1 MKIALSILLLAFTLQ
16 AAPSTRES
24 VLNKLNNTTV
34 ESIDLN
40 DLTIEEIAGILH
52 TKSGNKIN
60 FIYLKKQES
69 EVPKAPPV
77 NNAPQMLDPAT
88 GLPMMLPPPPFVPQV
103 AQELGSPRIKAA
115 RVSLKNVTLK
125 QLLEISTL
133 CFDQPMSYVI
143 TDFGVV
149 FIHRD
154 KDEKGLVSR
163 TFIIRRNVFNKKSL
177 K

>member
-1 MKIALSILLLAFTLQ
+1 MKILLPLLLAFTLQ

-24 VLNKLNNTTV
+24 VLNKLNNTII

-40 DLTIEEIAGILH
+40 DLTIEEVAGILH
-52 TKSGNKIN
+52 SKSGNKIN
-60 FIYLKKQES
+60 FIYLKNHET
-69 EVPKAPPV
+69 KASTPPAT
-77 NNAPQMLDPAT
+77 NNIPQMRDPIT
-88 GLPMMLPPPPFVPQV
+88 GLPVIPFPPPLALQAPQ
-103 AQELGSPRIKAA
+103 APEIPRIKAA
-115 RVSLKNVTLK
+115 RISLKNVTLK

-133 CFDQPMSYVI
+133 CFDQSMSYVI

>member
-1 MKIALSILLLAFTLQ
+1 MKILLPLLLAFTLQ

-24 VLNKLNNTTV
+24 VLNKLNNTII

-52 TKSGNKIN
+52 SKSGNKIN
-60 FIYLKKQES
+60 FIYLKKQKPEA
-69 EVPKAPPV
+69 PKAPPV

-88 GLPMMLPPPPFVPQV
+88 GLPIMLPPPFLPQV
-103 AQELGSPRIKAA
+103 AQEPASPRIKAS
-115 RVSLKNVTLK
+115 RVSLKNVTLR

>member
-60 FIYLKKQES
+60 FIYLTFFQ
-69 EVPKAPPV
+69 
-77 NNAPQMLDPAT
+77 NLLFLN
-88 GLPMMLPPPPFVPQV
+88 F
-103 AQELGSPRIKAA
+103 
-115 RVSLKNVTLK
+115 KN
-125 QLLEISTL
+125 
-133 CFDQPMSYVI
+133 
-143 TDFGVV
+143 
-149 FIHRD
+149 
-154 KDEKGLVSR
+154 
-163 TFIIRRNVFNKKSL
+163 
-177 K
+177 